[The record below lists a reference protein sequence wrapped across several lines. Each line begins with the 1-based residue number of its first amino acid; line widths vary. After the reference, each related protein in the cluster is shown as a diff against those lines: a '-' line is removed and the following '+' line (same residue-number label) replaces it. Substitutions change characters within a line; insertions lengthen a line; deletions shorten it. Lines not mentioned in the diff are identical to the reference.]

1 MANFETNKI
10 MKGNPV
16 PKNYQVEL
24 SNWRKYPYN
33 SWSFVNVRNLI
44 PTAQISVKPNSKPN
58 FISKFI
64 FGLLDRGVDLIDGS
78 LGVVK
83 KPAVGIADAIE
94 SRMQAIVDSHIRT
107 TRDAMFRNI
116 IFALFPLFIL
126 RIYPEIF

>member
-44 PTAQISVKPNSKPN
+44 PTAQIPVKANSKPN
-58 FISKFI
+58 FISKFKYFDDFEIKHKDKNFLLKDI
-64 FGLLDRGVDLIDGS
+64 F
-78 LGVVK
+78 K
-83 KPAVGIADAIE
+83 KCNTDAFLV
-94 SRMQAIVDSHIRT
+94 MH
-107 TRDAMFRNI
+107 
-116 IFALFPLFIL
+116 
-126 RIYPEIF
+126 